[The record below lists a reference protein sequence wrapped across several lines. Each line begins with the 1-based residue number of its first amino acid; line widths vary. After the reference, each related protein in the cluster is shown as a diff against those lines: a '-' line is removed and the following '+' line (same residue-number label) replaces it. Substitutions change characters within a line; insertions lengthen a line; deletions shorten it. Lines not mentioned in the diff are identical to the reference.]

1 MTGVQTCALP
11 IYLTHATIVAP
22 GVAPP
27 SKAVTMLI
35 EEAEKRTGIR
45 WTLATSPAASSIVIT
60 QVSSKRGPAEGYSI
74 RVENGRVLVTG
85 NDARGVLFG
94 IGRLL
99 RAMRMT
105 PGNATLDDDFT
116 VVTAP
121 AYRLRG
127 HQLGYRPKTNS
138 YDGWSLPV
146 WEQYIRDLAVFGT
159 NAVELIPPRSDDAPT
174 SPLFPLP
181 PMEMM
186 IGMSKLLDDYGLDV
200 WIWYPAMDP
209 DYTKPE
215 QVRAAVEEWAD
226 VFRKLPRVDAV
237 FVPGGDPGHTQPK
250 VLMALLEQQA
260 ASLRKYHPHAQM
272 WVSPQGFSDEWMKEF
287 LAILTKQ
294 QPAWLTGVVYGP
306 QVRGTIQELRAALPK
321 RYALR
326 HYPDITHSR
335 QSQYPVPNWDTAY
348 AITEGREGINP
359 RPLGEAAI
367 FRATQPGTVG
377 FIAYSEGCNDD
388 VNKIVWSSLAWDPYA
403 NVHQIVEEY
412 SRYFIGERFGLA
424 FADGLFGL
432 ERNWQGT
439 LRENAAVTATLHNFR
454 DMERRATPR
463 DLANWR
469 FQQGL
474 YRAYYDAYIRER
486 LNYET
491 MLESQALD
499 ALRRGDKD
507 AANDSLDRA
516 VNEPVAQE
524 YRARVFE
531 LAEALFKSIKMQ
543 LSVKLYQAI
552 AVDRGANLD
561 TIDLPLNDRLWLKKK
576 IAAAGDQPAFDALVN
591 RTDPGPDGFYDD
603 LGVVDRQPHL
613 VSDPATYVGFSYNA
627 DWPMAWWNH
636 AGSLYD
642 APLRMRYTGLDPE
655 TKYRLRVVYAGD
667 SPRVKMRLSA
677 GDQEMEVHPYLD
689 KPNPMAPLE
698 FDIPA
703 AAIKNG
709 ELLLTWRREPGQGG
723 NGRGNE
729 VAEVWLLKK

>member
-1 MTGVQTCALP
+1 
-11 IYLTHATIVAP
+11 
-22 GVAPP
+22 
-27 SKAVTMLI
+27 MLL

-45 WTLATSPAASSIVIT
+45 WTLANTPAPGVDIIIT
-60 QVSSKRGPAEGYSI
+60 RTAGPAEGYRIS
-74 RVENGRVLVTG
+74 VEGEHVVVAG
-85 NDARGVLFG
+85 NDARGILFG

-99 RAMRMT
+99 REMRLT
-105 PGNATLDDDFT
+105 PGHANIDSDFT

-121 AYRLRG
+121 AYPLRG

-181 PMEMM
+181 PMDMM

-237 FVPGGDPGHTQPK
+237 FVPGGDPGHTEPK

-272 WVSPQGFSDEWMKEF
+272 WVSPQGFNDEWMKQF
-287 LAILTKQ
+287 LAILNKQ
-294 QPAWLTGVVYGP
+294 QPAWLTGIVYGP
-306 QVRGTIQELRAALPK
+306 QVRGTIQELRAAVPK

-326 HYPDITHSR
+326 HYPDITHSK
-335 QSQYPVPNWDTAY
+335 QSQYPAQNWDTAY

-359 RPLGEAAI
+359 RPYDEAAI
-367 FRATQPGTVG
+367 FRRTQPGTNG
-377 FIAYSEGCNDD
+377 FITYSEGCNDD
-388 VNKIVWSSLAWDPYA
+388 VNKIIWSSLGWDPEA
-403 NVHQIVEEY
+403 NVRQIVQQY
-412 SRYFIGERFGLA
+412 ARYFIGESLGPL
-424 FADGLFGL
+424 FADGIFDL
-432 ERNWQGT
+432 EQNWRGPLAQ
-439 LRENAAVTATLHNFR
+439 NAGVNATLDTFR
-454 DMERRATPR
+454 ELEKRATPR

-474 YRAYYDAYIRER
+474 YRAYYDAYTRDR
-486 LNYET
+486 LNYENL
-491 MLESQALD
+491 LESQAFD
-499 ALRRGDKD
+499 ALRYGDKD
-507 AANDSLDRA
+507 RAIQTLDRA
-516 VNEPVAQE
+516 VTDPVAQE
-524 YRARVFE
+524 YRTRVFE

-561 TIDLPLNDRLWLKKK
+561 TIDVPLNDRLWLKKR
-576 IAAAGDQPAFDALVN
+576 IAEANDQAALDALVH
-591 RTDPGPDGFYDD
+591 RTDPGSGGFYDD
-603 LGVVDRQPHL
+603 LGVSDRQPHL
-613 VSDPATYVGFSYNA
+613 VNDPGTYIGFAYNA
-627 DWPMAWWNH
+627 EWPRAWWNH
-636 AGSLYD
+636 AAALYD
-642 APLRMRYTGLDPE
+642 APLRMRYTGLDGE
-655 TKYRLRVVYAGD
+655 AHYRLRVVYAGD
-667 SPRVKMRLSA
+667 SPRVKMKLSA
-677 GDQEMEVHPYLD
+677 GDSEIEVHPFID
-689 KPNPMAPLE
+689 KPSPMKPLE

-709 ELLLTWRREPGQGG
+709 ELLLTWRREAGQGG
-723 NGRGNE
+723 NGRGNQ
-729 VAEVWLLKK
+729 VAEAWLIRVR

>member
-1 MTGVQTCALP
+1 LGALASP
-11 IYLTHATIVAP
+11 AATLSALDLTHATVVGTSSKPVA
-22 GVAPP
+22 
-27 SKAVTMLI
+27 MLI
-35 EEAEKRTGIR
+35 EEAEKRTGVR
-45 WTLATSPAASSIVIT
+45 WALSNSPAAGANIVIT
-60 QVSSKRGPAEGYSI
+60 QSKGPAEGYSI
-74 RVENGRVLVTG
+74 RVANGRVLVNG
-85 NDARGVLFG
+85 NDQRGVLFG
-94 IGRLL
+94 VGRLL

-105 PGNATLDDDFT
+105 PGHATLDDLFT
-116 VVTAP
+116 VVSAP
-121 AYRLRG
+121 AYPLRG

-181 PMEMM
+181 PMDMM
-186 IGMSKLLDDYGLDV
+186 IGMSKLLDEYGLDV

-209 DYTKPE
+209 DYSKPE

-226 VFRKLPRVDAV
+226 VFRRLPRVDAV

-260 ASLRKYHPHAQM
+260 ASLRKYHPQAQM

-287 LAILTKQ
+287 LAILKKQ

-306 QVRGTIQELRAALPK
+306 QVRGTIQELRAAVPK

-359 RPLGEAAI
+359 RPLDEAAI
-367 FRATQPGTVG
+367 FRSTQPGTVG

-388 VNKIVWSSLAWDPYA
+388 VNKIVWSSLGWDPDA
-403 NVHQIVEEY
+403 NVRQIVEEY
-412 SRYFIGERFGLA
+412 SRYFIGQKFGPT
-424 FADGLFGL
+424 FAEGLFGL
-432 ERNWQGT
+432 ERNWQGV
-439 LRENAAVTATLHNFR
+439 LRENSAVTGTLDLFR
-454 DMERRATPR
+454 DMERRASPR

-491 MLESQALD
+491 MLESQAID
-499 ALRRGDKD
+499 ALRMGDKD
-507 AANDSLDRA
+507 AANNYLDRA
-516 VNEPVAQE
+516 VNHSVFQE
-524 YRARVFE
+524 YRTRVFE

-561 TIDLPLNDRLWLKKK
+561 TIDVPLNDRLWLKKK
-576 IAAAGDQPAFDALVN
+576 IAEAKDQAALDALVN
-591 RTDPGPDGFYDD
+591 RRDPGADGFYDD
-603 LGVVDRQPHL
+603 LGVVGDQPHL
-613 VSDPATYVGFSYNA
+613 VHDPATYVGFNYNA
-627 DWPMAWWNH
+627 EWPMAWWNH
-636 AGSLYD
+636 AESLYD
-642 APLRMRYTGLDPE
+642 APLRMLYTGLDPE
-655 TKYRLRVVYAGD
+655 GKYRLRVVYAGD
-667 SPRVKMRLSA
+667 SPRVKMRLTA
-677 GDQEMEVHPYLD
+677 GDPEIEVHPYLD
-689 KPNPMAPLE
+689 KPSPMAPLE

-703 AAIKNG
+703 AATHHG
-709 ELLLTWRREPGQGG
+709 DLMLTWRREPGQGG

-729 VAEVWLLKK
+729 VAEAWLMKVK

>member
-1 MTGVQTCALP
+1 MVAAPLSALD
-11 IYLTHATIVAP
+11 LTHATIVAQ
-22 GVAPP
+22 P
-27 SKAVTMLI
+27 SKPVTMLI
-35 EEAEKRTGIR
+35 EETEKRTGIR
-45 WTLATSPAASSIVIT
+45 WALSTSPSTGASIVIT
-60 QVSSKRGPAEGYSI
+60 QSKTRGPAEGYSI
-74 RVENGRVLVTG
+74 RVEGARVLVTG

-94 IGRLL
+94 TGRLL

-105 PGNATLDDDFT
+105 PGHATLDDSFT
-116 VVTAP
+116 VVSAP
-121 AYRLRG
+121 AYPLRG

-181 PMEMM
+181 PMDMM
-186 IGMSKLLDDYGLDV
+186 IGMSKLLDEYGLDV

-215 QVRAAVEEWAD
+215 QVQAAVEEWAE

-260 ASLRKYHPHAQM
+260 ASLRKYHPKAQM

-287 LAILTKQ
+287 LAILNKQ
-294 QPAWLTGVVYGP
+294 RPAWLTGVVYGP
-306 QVRGTIQELRAALPK
+306 QVRGTIQELRAAVPK

-335 QSQYPVPNWDTAY
+335 QSEYPVPNWDTAY

-359 RPLGEAAI
+359 RPLDEAAI

-388 VNKIVWSSLAWDPYA
+388 VNKIVWSSLGWDTNA
-403 NVHQIVEEY
+403 NVRQIVEEY
-412 SRYFIGERFGLA
+412 SRYFIGENFGLP
-424 FADGLFGL
+424 FTEGLFGL
-432 ERNWQGT
+432 ERNWQGA
-439 LRENAAVTATLHNFR
+439 LRENAAVTATLDIFR

-491 MLESQALD
+491 MLESQAMD
-499 ALRRGDKD
+499 ALRIGDKE
-507 AANDSLDRA
+507 AANDYLDRA
-516 VNEPVAQE
+516 VNDPVFPE
-524 YRARVFE
+524 YRSRVFE
-531 LAEALFKSIKMQ
+531 LADALFKSIKMQ

-561 TIDLPLNDRLWLKKK
+561 TIDVPLNDRLWLKKK
-576 IAAAGDQPAFDALVN
+576 IAEAKDQAALDALVN
-591 RTDPGPDGFYDD
+591 RRNPGADGFYDD
-603 LGVVDRQPHL
+603 LGVVGEQPHL
-613 VSDPATYVGFSYNA
+613 VHDKATYLGFNYNA
-627 DWPMAWWNH
+627 EWPMAWWNH

-642 APLRMRYTGLDPE
+642 APLRMLYTGLDPQAQ
-655 TKYRLRVVYAGD
+655 YRLRVVYAGD
-667 SPRVKMRLSA
+667 SPRVKMRLTA
-677 GDQEMEVHPYLD
+677 GDPEIEVHPYLD
-689 KPNPMAPLE
+689 KPTPMAPLE

-703 AAIKNG
+703 AAIAHG
-709 ELLLTWRREPGQGG
+709 DLTLTWRREPGQGG

-729 VAEVWLLKK
+729 VAEAWLLKVK